1 LIRVERQR
9 HRRVWGAGAIAVAL
23 VAVLASFALAADQG
37 GGSQGGAK
45 PSKCDHADDAIR
57 EVSGPQLRKAV
68 LCLLNQ
74 ERSRHARSRLALSK
88 KLGKAAQAHTDT
100 MVATN
105 CLSHTCQ
112 GEPDL
117 EGRIKKSGY
126 LKGAHRW
133 QFAENTGCGL
143 SAEAMVANWMASTFH
158 RINILGKKFRDVGIG
173 LSDKRVPSRCSEGY
187 GTFTTVFAYRT
198 P

>member
-1 LIRVERQR
+1 MKKHSGGRL
-9 HRRVWGAGAIAVAL
+9 AGAAVIVIACAAL
-23 VAVLASFALAADQG
+23 LASLAFAQG
-37 GGSQGGAK
+37 GGGGGGGQSDCA
-45 PSKCDHADDAIR
+45 HAGDPIR
-57 EVSGPQLRKAV
+57 EVSMPQLRKAF
-68 LCLLNQ
+68 LCLLNK

-88 KLGKAAQAHTDT
+88 KLGKAAQVHTDT

-105 CLSHTCQ
+105 CLSHSCP

-117 EGRIKKSGY
+117 EGRIRKSGY

-133 QFAENTGCGL
+133 QYAENTGCGL
-143 SAEAMVANWMASTFH
+143 SAESMVANWMASTFH
-158 RINILGKKFRDVGIG
+158 RINILGKKFRDIGIG
-173 LSDKRVPSRCSEGY
+173 LSHRRVPKRCKAGY

>member
-1 LIRVERQR
+1 MELQR
-9 HRRVWGAGAIAVAL
+9 HRRVWAAAVIVTACAAL
-23 VAVLASFALAADQG
+23 LASLAFAQG
-37 GGSQGGAK
+37 GGGGGGGGGSSDCA
-45 PSKCDHADDAIR
+45 HAGDPIR
-57 EVSGPQLRKAV
+57 EVSTPQLRKAF
-68 LCLLNQ
+68 LCLLNK

-105 CLSHTCQ
+105 CLSHSCP

-117 EGRIKKSGY
+117 KGRIRKSGY

-133 QFAENTGCGL
+133 QYAENTGCGL
-143 SAEAMVANWMASTFH
+143 SAESMVANWMASTFH

-173 LSDKRVPSRCSEGY
+173 LSDQRVRRRCKEGY

>member
-1 LIRVERQR
+1 MDKHSGGRL
-9 HRRVWGAGAIAVAL
+9 AGAAVVVTAC
-23 VAVLASFALAADQG
+23 VAVLASLAFASTGGTG
-37 GGSQGGAK
+37 GGGNQSR
-45 PSKCDHADDAIR
+45 CDHADDTIR
-57 EVSGPQLRKAV
+57 DVTAPQLRKAV

-74 ERSRHARSRLALSK
+74 ERSRHARSRLSLSK
-88 KLGKAAQAHTDT
+88 KLGKAAEAHTER

-105 CLSHTCQ
+105 CLSHSCP
-112 GEPDL
+112 GEPKL
-117 EGRIKKSGY
+117 EGRIRKSGY

>member
-1 LIRVERQR
+1 MKKYSGGWL
-9 HRRVWGAGAIAVAL
+9 AGAAVVATACAAL
-23 VAVLASFALAADQG
+23 LASLAFAQG
-37 GGSQGGAK
+37 GGGGGDGGGSSDCA
-45 PSKCDHADDAIR
+45 HAGDPIR
-57 EVSGPQLRKAV
+57 EVSTGQVRKAV
-68 LCLLNQ
+68 LCLLND

-88 KLGKAAQAHTDT
+88 KLGKAAEAHTET

-105 CLSHTCQ
+105 CLSHSCP

-117 EGRIKKSGY
+117 EGRIRKSGY

-143 SAEAMVANWMASTFH
+143 SAESMVANWMASTFH
-158 RINILGKKFRDVGIG
+158 RINILGKKFDDIGIG
-173 LSDKRVPSRCSEGY
+173 LSDQRVPRRCSEGY

>member
-1 LIRVERQR
+1 VETQR
-9 HRRVWGAGAIAVAL
+9 SRRVSGAGAIAVAG
-23 VAVLASFALAADQG
+23 VALLASLAVAQG
-37 GGSQGGAK
+37 GGGGGGGGGSSDCA
-45 PSKCDHADDAIR
+45 HASDPIR
-57 EVSGPQLRKAV
+57 EVSTGQLRKAV
-68 LCLLNQ
+68 LCLLND

-88 KLGKAAQAHTDT
+88 KLGKAAQVHTDT

-105 CLSHTCQ
+105 CLSHSCP

-117 EGRIKKSGY
+117 EGRIRKSGY

-143 SAEAMVANWMASTFH
+143 SAESMVANWMASTFH
-158 RINILGKKFRDVGIG
+158 RINILGKKFRDIGVG
-173 LSDKRVPSRCSEGY
+173 LSDQRVRRRCSEGY